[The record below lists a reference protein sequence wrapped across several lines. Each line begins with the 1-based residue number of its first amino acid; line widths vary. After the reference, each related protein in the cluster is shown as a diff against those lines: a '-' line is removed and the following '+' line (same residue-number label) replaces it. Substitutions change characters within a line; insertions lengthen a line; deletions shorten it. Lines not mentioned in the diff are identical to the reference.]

1 MDVQA
6 SSLLKDFE
14 ALRFEA
20 LGPGSRATPMNG
32 EVQQDFGQALKMAL
46 ENVNS
51 LQQDASSLRT
61 RFDMGDR
68 SINLSDVMIAGQK
81 SSIAFEATVQVRNK
95 VVEAYKT
102 IMNMPV

>member
-6 SSLLKDFE
+6 SSLFQEFE

-20 LGPGSRATPMNG
+20 RSSRPEPMNG
-32 EVQQDFGQALKMAL
+32 AVQQDFGQVLKSAL

-51 LQQDASSLRT
+51 LQADANSLRT

-95 VVEAYKT
+95 VVESYKT

>member
-6 SSLLKDFE
+6 SSLFQEFE

-20 LGPGSRATPMNG
+20 RSSRPEPMNG
-32 EVQQDFGQALKMAL
+32 AVQQNFGQVLKSAL

-51 LQQDASSLRT
+51 LQADASDLRT

>member
-6 SSLLKDFE
+6 SSLFQEFE

-20 LGPGSRATPMNG
+20 RSSRPEPMNG
-32 EVQQDFGQALKMAL
+32 AVQQDFGQVLKSAL

-51 LQQDASSLRT
+51 LQADANSLRT

>member
-6 SSLLKDFE
+6 SSLFKDFE

-46 ENVNS
+46 EK
-51 LQQDASSLRT
+51 A
-61 RFDMGDR
+61 
-68 SINLSDVMIAGQK
+68 
-81 SSIAFEATVQVRNK
+81 
-95 VVEAYKT
+95 
-102 IMNMPV
+102 

>member
-6 SSLLKDFE
+6 SSLFQEFE

-20 LGPGSRATPMNG
+20 RSSRPEPMNG
-32 EVQQDFGQALKMAL
+32 AVQQDFGQVLKSAL

-51 LQQDASSLRT
+51 LQADANALRT

-68 SINLSDVMIAGQK
+68 SVNLSDVMIAGQK

>member
-6 SSLLKDFE
+6 SSLFQEFE

-20 LGPGSRATPMNG
+20 RSSRPEPMNG
-32 EVQQDFGQALKMAL
+32 AVQQDFGQVLKGALK
-46 ENVNS
+46 NVNS
-51 LQQDASSLRT
+51 LQADANDLRT